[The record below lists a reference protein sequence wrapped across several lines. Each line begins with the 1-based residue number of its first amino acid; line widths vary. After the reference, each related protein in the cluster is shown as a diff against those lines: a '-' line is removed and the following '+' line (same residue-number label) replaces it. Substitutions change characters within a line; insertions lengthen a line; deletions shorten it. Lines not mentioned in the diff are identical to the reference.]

1 MKLFKLIIC
10 NKINFLVL
18 IVSLIIWA
26 SVGVKLDLNHNISEN
41 FINSKLLNNFR
52 YLMPFILLVILN
64 FIKKENSNYKVIKYL
79 FIFIFIS
86 NLIGYFNFYYI
97 NNNYVDILFDDQLL
111 INSGYLPDK
120 NKDLFFCFYFLVTF
134 FLFSKFK
141 EKEIKNSLIT
151 NYIIIITLSLI
162 TIYFSYSEYFGSNK
176 KYLYYTN
183 FLVEGELLG
192 VEYNAFTWISKK
204 YFDNFYSFDVI
215 LFFFKK
221 QRYNQI
227 FIISNINFFS
237 NKFNSNTIKSFFIYF
252 LYLYIYFFYSKDC

>member
-86 NLIGYFNFYYI
+86 NQIGY
-97 NNNYVDILFDDQLL
+97 
-111 INSGYLPDK
+111 K
-120 NKDLFFCFYFLVTF
+120 NKNKKIFYFYFYIQFDWILQ
-134 FLFSKFK
+134 FL
-141 EKEIKNSLIT
+141 
-151 NYIIIITLSLI
+151 
-162 TIYFSYSEYFGSNK
+162 
-176 KYLYYTN
+176 LY
-183 FLVEGELLG
+183 
-192 VEYNAFTWISKK
+192 
-204 YFDNFYSFDVI
+204 
-215 LFFFKK
+215 
-221 QRYNQI
+221 QQ
-227 FIISNINFFS
+227 
-237 NKFNSNTIKSFFIYF
+237 
-252 LYLYIYFFYSKDC
+252 